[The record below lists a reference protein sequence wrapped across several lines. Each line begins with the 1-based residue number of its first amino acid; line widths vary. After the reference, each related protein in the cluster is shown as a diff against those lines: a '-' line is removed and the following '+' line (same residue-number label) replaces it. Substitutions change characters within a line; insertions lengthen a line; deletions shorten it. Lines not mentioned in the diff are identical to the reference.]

1 MKLDAQKKV
10 ETGQRSSS
18 NESCSIMRKNARTIL
33 IHGTPNKLLTMADM
47 KENAPTQKSSN
58 IGDITAVRPAKRRAL
73 QDIQWK

>member
-18 NESCSIMRKNARTIL
+18 NEPCSTMRKNARTIL

-47 KENAPTQKSSN
+47 KENMQTRKSSN
-58 IGDITAVRPAKRRAL
+58 ISDITAVRPAKRKAL
-73 QDIQWK
+73 QEVQWK